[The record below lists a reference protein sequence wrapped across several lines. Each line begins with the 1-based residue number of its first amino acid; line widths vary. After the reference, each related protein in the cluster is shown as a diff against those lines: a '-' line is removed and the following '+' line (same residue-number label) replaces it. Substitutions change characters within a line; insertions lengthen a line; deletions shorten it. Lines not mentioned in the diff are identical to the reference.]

1 MDYRRLD
8 YESLRTLC
16 TQVFHGYGFSED
28 EAREITDALLAADLF
43 GIESHG
49 IQRLVRYD
57 YEINSGMV
65 DIHAESETVHET
77 PLSATVDAKN
87 AMGQLM
93 GVRAMKMAIAKAKKS
108 GIGLITVRN
117 SNHFGMAGYYARMAA
132 KEGLI
137 GIGMTNAEAIM
148 VPTYGR
154 QPMIGTNPIAFAMPA
169 DPVPFVFD
177 AATTVVPRGKLEV
190 YAKRGNGIPEG
201 WAVDENGND
210 CADSDRV
217 LKNIKAK
224 TGGGILPLGGSSEL
238 YGGHKGYGFGMICEI
253 CCAILSLGDTANYIY
268 KTPGKSGICHFFMA
282 ADPGLFG
289 DPSEIRAALSR
300 YLDEIR
306 ASQKAEGQP
315 RIFIQGEKELES
327 MARVQKEGIPVN
339 EKTLAEIRNI
349 ASRTGA
355 DPGLIRF
362 TD

>member
-1 MDYRRLD
+1 MEYRRLD
-8 YESLRTLC
+8 YESLRALC
-16 TQVFHGYGFSED
+16 TQVFQGYGFMKD
-28 EAREITDALLAADLF
+28 EAAEITDALLAADLF

-65 DIHAESETVHET
+65 DIHAEPEIVRET
-77 PLSATVDAKN
+77 PVSATLDARN
-87 AMGQLM
+87 GMGQLM
-93 GVRAMKMAIAKAKKS
+93 GIRAMRLAVEKAKKN
-108 GIGLITVRN
+108 GVGLVTVRN
-117 SNHFGMAGYYARMAA
+117 SNHFGMAGYYARQACA
-132 KEGLI
+132 EGLI

-148 VPTYGR
+148 VPTFGR

-169 DPVPFVFD
+169 NPVPFVFD

-201 WAVDENGND
+201 WAVDENGHD

-253 CCAILSLGDTANYIY
+253 CCAILSLGTTAPYIY
-268 KTPGKSGICHFFMA
+268 KTPGGSGICHFFMA
-282 ADPGLFG
+282 ADPAIFG
-289 DPSEIRAALSR
+289 DPLEIRAALSQ

-306 ASQKAEGQP
+306 ASQKAEGQA
-315 RIFIQGEKELES
+315 RIYIQGEKELES
-327 MARVQKEGIPVN
+327 MERVRKEGIPVN
-339 EKTLAEIRNI
+339 KKTLSEIREI
-349 ASRTGA
+349 AGRIGA
-355 DPGLIRF
+355 DATLIRF